1 MQNKMISR
9 RNFLKV
15 ATASA
20 TVAAAGCLTPAA
32 SACDVK
38 NLWKMDLQILAT
50 SDTHGKFDPWDYA
63 ANKADASGSVAQQAT
78 AIKENRTDTTLVV
91 DAGDTIQA
99 NSAELFLNDDVH
111 PMIAA
116 MNAIGYDV
124 WTTGNHEYNYGM
136 DVLEKVMA
144 EQKAKVLTGN
154 VYSPEGKPLAD
165 GYTIINKKGVKIG
178 VIGMVTPNISRW
190 DAKNLTGWTVTNP
203 VDESRKIIDQ
213 IKDKV
218 DVIVGV
224 MHMDIDNEYGVYGS
238 GVTDLA
244 NACPEFDVIVAAHG
258 HKSIPNKMIN
268 GVLVVENKNAGATV
282 SEIHLYLER
291 QWNGKWKVV
300 NRTSENLTIKDY
312 EPDRALT
319 ELLASYDTR
328 AKEDAVTPI
337 GELRGGDL
345 APQNEIPEIPQPM
358 IEDTAMLDFV
368 NEVQMYYTE
377 AAVSACSMTSMTS
390 MAKEGVLRKCDMANI
405 YTYQNTLYKLQMKGW
420 QLRRY
425 MEWSAAFFKTYQPGD
440 LTIAFDPS
448 TRFYLYDAFE
458 GVNYDIDISQKPGDR
473 IRNLTW
479 LNGTPVDDNDNF
491 VVAVNNYRATTQL
504 LAYADIF
511 TAGEE
516 LPQLLEVDVRG
527 DIGGVR
533 ELLGEYIR
541 TVKGGVIEPNVDYNW
556 KIVGNNWD
564 AAEHQKAVQ
573 LLNEGKLKLSENAD
587 SRTLA
592 GKAITEADIAAF

>member
-1 MQNKMISR
+1 MQINKISR

-20 TVAAAGCLTPAA
+20 TVAAAGCLAPAA
-32 SACDVK
+32 SACDLT

-63 ANKADASGSVAQQAT
+63 ANQADASGSVAQQAT

-154 VYSPEGKPLAD
+154 VYSPDGKPLAD
-165 GYTIINKKGVKIG
+165 GYTIIEKKGVKIG
-178 VIGMVTPNISRW
+178 AIGMVTPNISRW
-190 DAKNLTGWTVTNP
+190 DAKNLEGWTITNP

-258 HKSIPNKMIN
+258 HKSIPNQMIN

-282 SEIHLYLER
+282 SEIHVYLER
-291 QWNGKWKVV
+291 QWDGKWKVV
-300 NRTSENLTIKDY
+300 NRTSENLNIKDY
-312 EPDRALT
+312 EADPALT
-319 ELLASYDTR
+319 ELLASYDLR

-368 NEVQMYYTE
+368 NEVQLYYTG
-377 AAVSACSMTSMTS
+377 ASVSASSMTSMTS
-390 MAKEGVLRKCDMANI
+390 MMKEGVIRKCDMASI
-405 YTYQNTLYKLQMKGW
+405 YTYQNTLYKVQMKGW
-420 QLRRY
+420 QLRRF

-458 GVNYDIDISQKPGDR
+458 GVNYDIDISQEPGDR

-479 LNGTPVDDNDNF
+479 MDGRPVDDEESF
-491 VVAVNNYRATTQL
+491 AVAVNNYRATTQL

-516 LPQLLEVDVRG
+516 LPQLLEIDVRG
-527 DIGGVR
+527 DIGGIR

-541 TVKGGVIEPNVDYNW
+541 TVKGGVIEPHVDNNW
-556 KIVGNNWD
+556 KIVGNDWD
-564 AAEHQKAVQ
+564 AAKHQKAVQ
-573 LLNEGKLKLSENAD
+573 LLNEGKLTLSENAD

>member
-178 VIGMVTPNISRW
+178 IIGMVTPNISRW

-312 EPDRALT
+312 EPDPTLT

-458 GVNYDIDISQKPGDR
+458 GVNYDIDISQEPGDR

>member
-203 VDESRKIIDQ
+203 ADESRKIIDQ

-300 NRTSENLTIKDY
+300 DRTSENLTIKDY
-312 EPDRALT
+312 EPDPTLT

-458 GVNYDIDISQKPGDR
+458 GVNYDIDISQEPGDR